1 MKKITQIFILFITI
15 IILSSLTFINIFK
28 ESFQIELSE
37 EEKNIIN
44 NLKEYDTKI
53 DNLKTNNLLS
63 QFDQN
68 INLIKNKAGNIIY
81 NLDSSLQNIN
91 STNLTVKTQLD
102 MVRQILG
109 TGIFIPIKKLGI
121 VQNVN
126 DTPSLLKANLLKL
139 NYNKP
144 TPTPAAT
151 VAPTTPPPVAP
162 ASAPPVA
169 PASAPPVAPASAP
182 ASAPPVAPA
191 SAPASAPPVAPASAP
206 PVAPAVPAVPAPAS
220 ASAEPAPAS
229 ASAEPAPA
237 SAEPA
242 PADADSFMN
251 VTKKS
256 KESFMNL
263 LNNMQVRKPVEHFAE
278 PVNWRNEWNS
288 KLESISRR
296 RSIPLPDTDPKI
308 NNNETSFYI
317 VQNPNLEKNL
327 ENTSANIIKMQMEN
341 MTEILRDK
349 WIEINRN

>member
-102 MVRQILG
+102 MVRKILG
-109 TGIFIPIKKLGI
+109 TGIFLPIKKLGI
-121 VQNVN
+121 EQNVR
-126 DTPSLLKANLLKL
+126 DRPSLLDATLLKL
-139 NYNKP
+139 DYNKP

-151 VAPTTPPPVAP
+151 VAPTTPPP
-162 ASAPPVA
+162 
-169 PASAPPVAPASAP
+169 
-182 ASAPPVAPA
+182 
-191 SAPASAPPVAPASAP
+191 
-206 PVAPAVPAVPAPAS
+206 APAVPAAVPA
-220 ASAEPAPAS
+220 APA
-229 ASAEPAPA
+229 APA

-242 PADADSFMN
+242 PADDDSFMN

>member
-1 MKKITQIFILFITI
+1 MKKIAQIFILFIII

-37 EEKNIIN
+37 EERNIIN
-44 NLKEYDTKI
+44 KLKEYDAKI

-68 INLIKNKAGNIIY
+68 INQKKYKEGNIIY
-81 NLDSSLQNIN
+81 NLDASLKNIS

-102 MVRQILG
+102 MVREILG
-109 TGIFIPIKKLGI
+109 TGIFLPIKKLGI
-121 VQNVN
+121 EQNVI
-126 DTPSLLKANLLKL
+126 DRPSLLDASLLKL

-151 VAPTTPPPVAP
+151 QAVPVIP
-162 ASAPPVA
+162 AT
-169 PASAPPVAPASAP
+169 PASAP
-182 ASAPPVAPA
+182 AAAPVTTPAGATNQSGSTSSDKSNVASDQSGSTSSDKSNVA
-191 SAPASAPPVAPASAP
+191 SDQSGST
-206 PVAPAVPAVPAPAS
+206 S
-220 ASAEPAPAS
+220 LDESFS
-229 ASAEPAPA
+229 
-237 SAEPA
+237 
-242 PADADSFMN
+242 SFMN

-263 LNNMQVRKPVEHFAE
+263 LNNMQARKPVEHFAE

-288 KLESISRR
+288 KLELISRR
-296 RSIPLPDTDPKI
+296 KSIPLSDTDPKI
-308 NNNETSFYI
+308 NDNETRFYI
-317 VQNPNLEKNL
+317 VQNPNLETNL